1 MKISISFV
9 DEERDQVRAIVAA
22 VKEIIR
28 ITRYHEP
35 KTSKDNY
42 FHVHLSTSKH

>member
-9 DEERDQVRAIVAA
+9 DAEREQVRALVTAA
-22 VKEIIR
+22 KQIIK

-35 KTSKDNY
+35 KTSKDN
-42 FHVHLSTSKH
+42 FLHVHISTSKH